1 MPAHSAVGPSSG
13 LAGMPEQPAPG
24 LRWRRILPG
33 EEREI
38 GQLRRWLARL
48 LPDCPARD
56 DVISVATELSAN
68 AVRHTASG
76 QGGCF
81 GIEVTCH
88 GTVIRVAVADRG
100 APTEPRLIDD
110 PMEEY
115 GRGLMLV
122 HGLSVRTGVR
132 GGERGRLVWADIPW
146 HAGVPAAPAAP
157 SQQRQA
163 AAG

>member
-1 MPAHSAVGPSSG
+1 MPADRAVGTGSG
-13 LAGMPEQPAPG
+13 SPRMTGQPAPG
-24 LRWRRILPG
+24 RRWRRILPG

-38 GQLRRWLARL
+38 GKLRRWLAGL
-48 LPDCPARD
+48 LPDCSARD

-88 GTVIRVAVADRG
+88 GAVIRVAVADRG
-100 APTEPRLIDD
+100 AATEPRLIDD

-122 HGLSVRTGVR
+122 HGLAVRTGVR
-132 GGERGRLVWADIPW
+132 GGEHGRLVWADIPW
-146 HAGVPAAPAAP
+146 NAGVPAAPVSSPSRRAAV
-157 SQQRQA
+157 
-163 AAG
+163 G